1 MKDKMCI
8 HPYFRLN
15 GYEYSQESLSELAI
29 TLVKDGEAYE
39 KELGDFILEWFNK
52 NDFVALTTS
61 GTTGAPKNIRLSKEA
76 MIHSALA
83 TGDFFGLNPGDSA
96 LLCLPTRYIAG
107 KMMFVRAVVLGLKL
121 DYVNPCKEPL
131 KNTDKIYDFV
141 AMVPLQ
147 VQHSITQIEQCKK
160 LIVGGAK
167 LNDGV
172 RSLLK
177 NMLIE
182 VYETYGMTETITHI
196 AAKKIEEDFFT
207 VLPHAN
213 ISMDDRGCLIIE
225 APLVANGL
233 VVTNDLITMVNDIQF
248 QWLGRIDNVIN
259 SGGIK
264 LIPEQIEHKLS
275 EYIPY
280 RFFVI
285 GKEDKELGQ
294 RLVLVIEHDSYSLS
308 PEAIE
313 SLGQYERPKEIL
325 FVKQFKETPT
335 GKILRKETV
344 GEMAF

>member
-39 KELGDFILEWFNK
+39 KELGDFILEWLNK
-52 NDFVALTTS
+52 NDFVELTTS
-61 GTTGAPKNIRLSKEA
+61 GTTGVPKNIRLSKEA

-83 TGDFFGLNPGDSA
+83 TGEFFGLNPSDSA

-107 KMMFVRAVVLGLKL
+107 KMMFVRAVVLGLEL
-121 DYVNPCKEPL
+121 DYVNPCREPL
-131 KNTDKIYDFV
+131 KNTDKVYDFV

-167 LNDGV
+167 LNDDV
-172 RSLLK
+172 KTLLK

-196 AAKKIEEDFFT
+196 AAKKIEEDYFT

-233 VVTNDLITMVNDIQF
+233 VFTNDLVTMVNDIQF
-248 QWLGRIDNVIN
+248 QWLGRIDNIIN

-264 LIPEQIEHKLS
+264 LIPEQIEQKLS

-285 GKEDKELGQ
+285 GKEDKDLGQ
-294 RLVLVIEHDSYSLS
+294 KLVLVIEHEPYTLLSEVTQSLS
-308 PEAIE
+308 P
-313 SLGQYERPKEIL
+313 YERPKEIL
-325 FVKQFKETPT
+325 FVTQFKETPT

-344 GEMAF
+344 SKNL